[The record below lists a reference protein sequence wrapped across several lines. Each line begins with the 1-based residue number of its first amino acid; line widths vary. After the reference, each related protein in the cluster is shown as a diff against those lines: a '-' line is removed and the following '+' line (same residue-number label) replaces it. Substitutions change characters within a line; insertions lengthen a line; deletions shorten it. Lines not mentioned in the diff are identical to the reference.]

1 MRKPDDSNGAI
12 LGDSRESAHDP
23 VPGEPFEL
31 LGLRERKKNLMRQLI
46 SDTATLMFLQR
57 GFDEVKI
64 SEIAAACD
72 VSEKTIYN
80 YFPTKESL
88 LLDREESSAA
98 SIRRALGPSAEHLSP
113 TEAVVRILAD
123 EMDQFVSNLDEISHI
138 GFNVILR
145 FNDLIEG
152 TPSLRAARA
161 DMVGRLAQVAAESLA
176 ARAAV
181 DPSDPEPQIAADALL
196 GLWRIYYGS
205 MLKYSEQD
213 LSPAEV
219 RDAVMND
226 VRRAARLIDT
236 GLWSF
241 ATVVQ
246 GDSGR
251 QQFKA
256 ASEASIEARRQV
268 LNAIK
273 EARDAWRTI
282 KTDME
287 ARGREASD
295 VARHSHH
302 QVHRDAQEMRRE
314 TQEIKR
320 LAKRQGEELKQAI
333 KQARKSSFK
342 KP

>member
-1 MRKPDDSNGAI
+1 MSKSDEGNGANLDDI
-12 LGDSRESAHDP
+12 RHSLRDAL
-23 VPGEPFEL
+23 PGEPFEL

-46 SDTATLMFLQR
+46 SDTATLLFLER
-57 GFDEVKI
+57 GFDDVKI

-88 LLDREESSAA
+88 LLDREEYSAA
-98 SIRRALGPSAEHLSP
+98 SIRKALGPSAEHISP
-113 TEAVVRILAD
+113 TDAVVRILEH
-123 EMDQFVSNLDEISHI
+123 EMDQFVSNLDDISEI
-138 GFNVILR
+138 GFNVIVR

-161 DMVGRLAQVAAESLA
+161 DMIGRLAQVAAESLA
-176 ARAAV
+176 ARADV

-196 GLWRIYYGS
+196 GLWRIYYGAI
-205 MLKYSEQD
+205 LKYSQRE
-213 LSPAEV
+213 LSPAGI
-219 RDAVMND
+219 RDAVMSD

-273 EARDAWRTI
+273 EARDAWLSI

-287 ARGREASD
+287 ARGRDGRDA
-295 VARHSHH
+295 ARHTHH
-302 QVHRDAQEMRRE
+302 QVHRDAQEIRRE

-333 KQARKSSFK
+333 KQVRKSGFK

>member
-1 MRKPDDSNGAI
+1 MSKSDEGTEAASPS
-12 LGDSRESAHDP
+12 ES
-23 VPGEPFEL
+23 FEL

-88 LLDREESSAA
+88 LLDREETSAA
-98 SIRRALGPSAEHLSP
+98 SIRKALGPSAEHISP
-113 TEAVVRILAD
+113 TEAVVRILAE
-123 EMDQFVSNLDEISHI
+123 EMDQFVTNLDEISDI

-152 TPSLRAARA
+152 TPSLRAARG
-161 DMVGRLAQVAAESLA
+161 DMISRLAQIAAESLA
-176 ARAAV
+176 AR
-181 DPSDPEPQIAADALL
+181 IAADALL
-196 GLWRIYYGS
+196 GLWRIYYGAI
-205 MLKYSEQD
+205 LKYSEHD
-213 LSPAEV
+213 LSPEGV

-273 EARDAWRTI
+273 EARDAWLAI
-282 KTDME
+282 KSDME
-287 ARGREASD
+287 ARGRDGRDA
-295 VARHSHH
+295 ARHTHH
-302 QVHRDAQEMRRE
+302 QVHRDAQEIRRE

-333 KQARKSSFK
+333 KQVRKSGFK

>member
-1 MRKPDDSNGAI
+1 MTNRDESSEAHRGDVRQSLRDSSPAQ
-12 LGDSRESAHDP
+12 
-23 VPGEPFEL
+23 PFEL
-31 LGLRERKKNLMRQLI
+31 LGLRERKKTLMRQLI

-98 SIRRALGPSAEHLSP
+98 SIRKALGPNAEHISP
-113 TEAVVRILAD
+113 TEAVVRVLAED
-123 EMDQFVSNLDEISHI
+123 MDQFVTNLDEINDI
-138 GFNVILR
+138 GFNVIVR

-152 TPSLRAARA
+152 TPSLRAARG
-161 DMVGRLAQVAAESLA
+161 DMITRLAQVAAESLA

-196 GLWRIYYGS
+196 GLWRIYYGAI
-205 MLKYSEQD
+205 LKYSEHG
-213 LSPAEV
+213 LSPAGV

-268 LNAIK
+268 LIAIK
-273 EARDAWRTI
+273 EARDAWLTI

-287 ARGREASD
+287 ARGRDGRDA
-295 VARHSHH
+295 ARLTHH
-302 QVHRDAQEMRRE
+302 QVHRDAQEIRRE

-320 LAKRQGEELKQAI
+320 LAKRQGEERKQAI

>member
-1 MRKPDDSNGAI
+1 
-12 LGDSRESAHDP
+12 
-23 VPGEPFEL
+23 
-31 LGLRERKKNLMRQLI
+31 MRQLI

-88 LLDREESSAA
+88 MLDREESSAA
-98 SIRRALGPSAEHLSP
+98 SIRKALGPNAETPLPPKRSYEFSP
-113 TEAVVRILAD
+113 RRRTSSSPI
-123 EMDQFVSNLDEISHI
+123 SDEISGI

-152 TPSLRAARA
+152 TPSLRAARG
-161 DMVGRLAQVAAESLA
+161 DMISRLAQIAAQSLA
-176 ARAAV
+176 ERAGV
-181 DPSDPEPQIAADALL
+181 DPNDPEPQIAADALL
-196 GLWRIYYGS
+196 GLWRIYYGAI
-205 MLKYSEQD
+205 LKYSEHD
-213 LSPAEV
+213 LTPEGV

-268 LNAIK
+268 LNAVK
-273 EARDAWRTI
+273 EARDAWLAI
-282 KTDME
+282 KSDME
-287 ARGREASD
+287 ARGRDGRDA
-295 VARHSHH
+295 ARHTHH
-302 QVHRDAQEMRRE
+302 QVHRDAQEIRRE

-320 LAKRQGEELKQAI
+320 LAKRQGEELKQAM
-333 KQARKSSFK
+333 KQVRKSGFK

>member
-1 MRKPDDSNGAI
+1 MSNRDEAPGTNS
-12 LGDSRESAHDP
+12 GDLSRSLRDALRGES
-23 VPGEPFEL
+23 FEIQ
-31 LGLRERKKNLMRQLI
+31 GLRERKKKLMRQLI
-46 SDTATLMFLQR
+46 SDTATVLFLER

-88 LLDREESSAA
+88 LLDREESSAEA
-98 SIRRALGPSAEHLSP
+98 IRRALGPNAEHISP
-113 TEAVVRILAD
+113 TEAVVNILAA
-123 EMDQFVSNLDEISHI
+123 EMDQFVSNLDEINEI
-138 GFNVILR
+138 GFNVIVR

-152 TPSLRAARA
+152 TPALRAARV
-161 DMVGRLAQVAAESLA
+161 DMMDRLAQIAAESLA

-181 DPSDPEPQIAADALL
+181 DPNDPEPQIAADSLM
-196 GLWRIYYGS
+196 GLWRVYYRAT
-205 MLKYSEQD
+205 MKYSGSD
-213 LSPAEV
+213 FSPSEL
-219 RDAVMND
+219 RDAVMSE

-273 EARDAWRTI
+273 EARAAWLTI
-282 KTDME
+282 KTDIE
-287 ARGREASD
+287 ARGREERDSAKR
-295 VARHSHH
+295 AHQ
-302 QVHRDAQEMRRE
+302 QVHRDA
-314 TQEIKR
+314 QEIKR

-333 KQARKSSFK
+333 KQARKSGHPK
-342 KP
+342 YP